1 MVTLTREQKEIRQR
15 IQSSI
20 DREIGM
26 CDDYADLMIL
36 ASALYDSSKLIMENY
51 TANYEI
57 EEDIVEIKDINSD
70 PNPCLLYTAPSPRD
84 GLLSRMPSSA

>member
-70 PNPCLLYTAPSPRD
+70 PNPD
-84 GLLSRMPSSA
+84 